1 MAFLSWLTSALI
13 LSQIMP
19 QENTNPAAKTEP
31 VEFEF
36 NAPLPENPR
45 MRKRNLK
52 VRTPAE
58 SAASAPAAQPTPER
72 AQAAAVYAQPAAATH
87 TAPSGPVYAR
97 PSDTAE
103 RTQPAPASGVLYYSS
118 NPGTKKEDSMKSL
131 PHPQAAA
138 RPTTA
143 SQSTTLRAAASASQ
157 PAAARPATG
166 ESYSQRSTSAASTPQ
181 ASGSRPAAAASTTAS
196 SPFSSAG
203 HASSGSRPSSPAS
216 SSPSRAVSTT
226 VASPSPSAARAAG
239 VSDYRSNIDRQ
250 AREQKSIGSILNL
263 AVYALVGFFILATA
277 LAAYG
282 AHDVYKQLHAQSTT
296 VSELDARYSAANQA
310 MTDKLT
316 STQAGIQQVQAQ
328 LSHAQELIL
337 RQQDLLTKMQAT
349 LDTQAQALR
358 EERATRAAETS
369 IRAQETAVLRSRLRA
384 LEAKNETYRP

>member
-1 MAFLSWLTSALI
+1 
-13 LSQIMP
+13 MP
-19 QENTNPAAKTEP
+19 QENINPAAKTEP

-36 NAPLPENPR
+36 NAPPPENPR

-52 VRTPAE
+52 VRPAAE
-58 SAASAPAAQPTPER
+58 SAASAAPARPVPER
-72 AQAAAVYAQPAAATH
+72 EQAAAVYAQPAAATH
-87 TAPSGPVYAR
+87 SAPNGPVYAR

-131 PHPQAAA
+131 PHPQATA

-143 SQSTTLRAAASASQ
+143 SQPTTLRSAASASQ
-157 PAAARPATG
+157 PAATRPATS
-166 ESYSQRSTSAASTPQ
+166 ESFSQRSTSAASTPQ
-181 ASGSRPAAAASTTAS
+181 ASPGRPAAAASTMAS
-196 SPFSSAG
+196 SHSSASS
-203 HASSGSRPSSPAS
+203 HASSASRPAS
-216 SSPSRAVSTT
+216 ASASSPSRAVSTT
-226 VASPSPSAARAAG
+226 VASPSSSSRPAG

-263 AVYALVGFFILATA
+263 AVYALIGLFIFATA

-296 VSELDARYSAANQA
+296 VSELDARYSAANQT
-310 MTDKLT
+310 MSDKLT

-337 RQQDLLTKMQAT
+337 RQQDLLTKMQAM

>member
-1 MAFLSWLTSALI
+1 
-13 LSQIMP
+13 MP
-19 QENTNPAAKTEP
+19 PENTNPVAKTEP

-36 NAPLPENPR
+36 DAPPPENPR

-52 VRTPAE
+52 VRAAAETNPAV
-58 SAASAPAAQPTPER
+58 PARLATEREQP
-72 AQAAAVYAQPAAATH
+72 AAVYAQPAAVTH
-87 TAPSGPVYAR
+87 TAPTGPVYAR
-97 PSDTAE
+97 PSATAE
-103 RTQPAPASGVLYYSS
+103 RTPPAPASGVLYYSS
-118 NPGTKKEDSMKSL
+118 NPGTKKEDSMKSI

-143 SQSTTLRAAASASQ
+143 SQPTTLRAAAGASPSAT
-157 PAAARPATG
+157 ARPATG
-166 ESYSQRSTSAASTPQ
+166 DSYSQRSTAAASTPQ
-181 ASGSRPAAAASTTAS
+181 ASPARSAGAASASASSHSSVSSHAGSASRPASAAT
-196 SPFSSAG
+196 
-203 HASSGSRPSSPAS
+203 

-226 VASPSPSAARAAG
+226 VASPSSSARPAG

-250 AREQKSIGSILNL
+250 SREQKSIGSILNL
-263 AVYALVGFFILATA
+263 AVYALVGFFILATV

-310 MTDKLT
+310 LNDKLT

-337 RQQDLLTKMQAT
+337 RQQDLLTKMQAS
-349 LDTQAQALR
+349 LDAQAQALR

-384 LEAKNETYRP
+384 LEAKNDTYRP